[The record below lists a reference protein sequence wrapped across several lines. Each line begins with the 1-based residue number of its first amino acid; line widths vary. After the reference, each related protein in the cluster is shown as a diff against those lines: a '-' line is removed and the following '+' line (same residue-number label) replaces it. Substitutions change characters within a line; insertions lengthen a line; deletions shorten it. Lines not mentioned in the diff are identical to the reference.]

1 METGGVST
9 ATRMISFQE
18 IHEFLVLNKNM
29 ICETY
34 HEIILLADLFIV
46 IKAEE
51 VSEFFRKG
59 SCNKYS
65 AGGSKTNGQ
74 TYVG

>member
-1 METGGVST
+1 MLVETTVGVSV
-9 ATRMISFQE
+9 TRMISFQE

-34 HEIILLADLFIV
+34 HEIILLDDLFIV

-51 VSEFFRKG
+51 VSEFF
-59 SCNKYS
+59 
-65 AGGSKTNGQ
+65 
-74 TYVG
+74 